1 MDLMLI
7 TATEDVD
14 ENQIF
19 FENIRER
26 YQVNNRFREE
36 YEMDTWDIY
45 RKVEGDTNA
54 QNNTSDRCRALRRIS
69 ETLEE
74 ISPN

>member
-19 FENIRER
+19 FENVRER

-69 ETLEE
+69 EALEE